1 MSRRDLSTRPPDRRP
16 RTPEEDTV
24 NALSWIKEL
33 IRQGQLTWNLF
44 WDPRVPWLTK
54 LIPPAVL
61 VYLLSPIDIIPD
73 LAPPGL
79 GQLDDLAVIL
89 LGFKLFIDLAPAEV
103 VREHLRKLGT
113 QIEEWREDVIEGEYE
128 VEDRDGGR

>member
-1 MSRRDLSTRPPDRRP
+1 
-16 RTPEEDTV
+16 V

-61 VYLLSPIDIIPD
+61 AYLFFPLDIIPD
-73 LAPPGL
+73 PAPLGL

-113 QIEEWREDVIEGEYE
+113 QIEEWQEDVIEGEYE
-128 VEDRDGGR
+128 VEERDREG